1 MKDARRQDER
11 LSERPSPAVH
21 SLTSSSCH
29 RPKDG
34 PEGGVTRYERW
45 SQRTGSQRRA
55 VRLIM
60 VDLGL
65 SLNVLSY
72 LPA

>member
-1 MKDARRQDER
+1 MNEGNQEPTHSR
-11 LSERPSPAVH
+11 LIDKMNLMPEAVM
-21 SLTSSSCH
+21 
-29 RPKDG
+29 
-34 PEGGVTRYERW
+34 
-45 SQRTGSQRRA
+45 
-55 VRLIM
+55 IM

>member
-1 MKDARRQDER
+1 MTGVRRNGR
-11 LSERPSPAVH
+11 TLVAYFVASRSLPSHPISLGSFRSFSLRSLPLLSPLDLGCE
-21 SLTSSSCH
+21 
-29 RPKDG
+29 
-34 PEGGVTRYERW
+34 
-45 SQRTGSQRRA
+45 